1 MLTEEEVSEQFND
14 KCLKIGPNLGLFFRL
29 NIYSV
34 YHQILLMTSFGMFI
48 TWGTEFTDLMK
59 MPKFVLHRFLPGR
72 EPWSSG
78 YGMRLM
84 FQRLWV

>member
-1 MLTEEEVSEQFND
+1 MLTEEEVSEQYND

-59 MPKFVLHRFLPGR
+59 MPNLFFIDFFLGGSPGLVVM
-72 EPWSSG
+72 G
-78 YGMRLM
+78 
-84 FQRLWV
+84 